1 MNLLKKIGKKNI
13 CVIGLMGSGKSIIG
27 SDLSKLYDVECYDSD
42 KVIEKK
48 CNSKINEIFKNNGE
62 KYFRD
67 IEEDVC
73 LQLLNLENCVISLG
87 GGAIIS
93 KKVRNFIKKYSFSIY
108 LKVDIN
114 TLVKRLKNSKKR
126 PLLQNTNNKKI
137 LEKLYSERKQY
148 YNNADLIVEN
158 NYLKDDIIHLIK
170 SKIDF

>member
-1 MNLLKKIGKKNI
+1 MKLLKKIGKKNI
-13 CVIGLMGSGKSIIG
+13 CIIGLMGSGKSII
-27 SDLSKLYDVECYDSD
+27 SADLSKLYEVECYDSD

-48 CNSKINEIFKNNGE
+48 CNRKINDIFKNNGE

-73 LQLLNLENCVISLG
+73 IKLLNLENCIISLG

-93 KKVRNFIKKYSFSIY
+93 QKVRNFIKRYSFSIY
-108 LKVDIN
+108 LKVDID

-137 LEKLYSERKQY
+137 LESLYSERKQY
-148 YNNADLIVEN
+148 YNNADLVIEN
-158 NYLKDDIIHLIK
+158 NYLKDDIINIIK

>member
-13 CVIGLMGSGKSIIG
+13 CLIGLMGSGKSIIG
-27 SDLSKLYDVECYDSD
+27 SDLSKLYDVQCYDSD
-42 KVIEKK
+42 KIIEKK

-73 LQLLNLENCVISLG
+73 LELLNLENCVISLG

-93 KKVRNFIKKYSFSIY
+93 QKVRNFIKKYSFSIY
-108 LKVDIN
+108 LKVDID

-126 PLLQNTNNKKI
+126 PLLQNTNSKEI
-137 LEKLYSERKQY
+137 LEKLYWERKQY
-148 YNNADLIVEN
+148 YNDADLIIEN
-158 NYLKDDIIHLIK
+158 NYSKDVITKIIK
-170 SKIDF
+170 SKINF